1 MQELDLKQDD
11 RISFDNGTVKG
22 EGIVMGIATTG
33 IATTGIATT
42 GDALLGKS
50 YIIKPDVRI
59 ANDVYDFECICMHE
73 LYMKKL

>member
-22 EGIVMGIATTG
+22 EGIVMGIATN
-33 IATTGIATT
+33 

-59 ANDVYDFECICMHE
+59 ANDVYDFECICMFE
-73 LYMKKL
+73 LYMQKL

>member
-33 IATTGIATT
+33 VAI
-42 GDALLGKS
+42 LGRNI
-50 YIIKPDVRI
+50 IIKPDVRI